1 MENNNENYQEDELQ
15 IDGQEEFDAEDKET
29 SEIEEYDLTST
40 PNDFNI
46 LTIGSFID
54 SGAVTIPGFQRNY
67 VWDLKKASKLIESLI
82 LGLPVP
88 QLFLYEE
95 GKNKFSV
102 IDGQQR
108 LMTIYYFIK
117 GRFPKADK
125 RPEIRKIFTEHG
137 EIPAEVFHDDDF
149 FRKFKLTLPS
159 DTKGEYGKFHGLSY
173 ETLADYKS
181 QFDLRPIRNV
191 IVKQNVPKDDD
202 SSVYEIFNRLNSG
215 GVNLKPQE
223 IRSSLYHSE
232 FYTMIHRVNS
242 NERWRTFLKKPNLD
256 LHMRDF
262 ELLLRAYAFLHDRD
276 NYAPSLAKFLNTF
289 SKKAKSF
296 SSEKTSF
303 SESVFNAFMNS
314 CQGLPTDIFINVRTK
329 RFNAFL
335 FEAVF
340 YAFCLNPFNG
350 NQLPSGT
357 IEADKIRELEDDP
370 DFQEATQVGTTSTTN
385 VDKRLNAATRIIS

>member
-1 MENNNENYQEDELQ
+1 MEESYEKYNEKELEFEGQDDVRDE
-15 IDGQEEFDAEDKET
+15 ENET
-29 SEIEEYDLTST
+29 NEIEEYDLTST

-46 LTIGSFID
+46 LTLGSFID
-54 SGAVTIPGFQRNY
+54 SGAITIPGFQRNY
-67 VWDLKKASKLIESLI
+67 VWDLKKASRLIESLI

-88 QLFLYEE
+88 QIFLYEQ
-95 GKNKFSV
+95 GRNKFSV

-117 GRFPKADK
+117 GRFPKPDK
-125 RPEIRKIFTEHG
+125 RPEIREIFVKHG
-137 EIPAEVFHDDDF
+137 EIPANIFHDDDY
-149 FRKFKLTLPS
+149 FRKFKLYLPS
-159 DTKGEYGKFHGLSY
+159 EAKGAASKYHNLSY
-173 ETLADYKS
+173 ETLGDLKT

-232 FYTMIHRVNS
+232 FYNMLHRINS
-242 NERWRTFLKKPNLD
+242 NTTWRSILKNPNLD
-256 LHMRDF
+256 LHLRDF
-262 ELLLRAYAFLHDRD
+262 ELLLRAFSFVYEKD
-276 NYAPSLAKFLNTF
+276 NYAAPLAKFLNTF

-296 SSEKTSF
+296 SNEIILHAEKVFIGFMDLIDSF
-303 SESVFNAFMNS
+303 PKD
-314 CQGLPTDIFINVRTK
+314 LFINERTN

-340 YAFCLNPFNG
+340 FAVCKDSITNSNLDFKEVSVDKI
-350 NQLPSGT
+350 NQLEESPEF
-357 IEADKIRELEDDP
+357 IN
-370 DFQEATQVGTTSTTN
+370 ATQVGTTSTTN
-385 VDKRLNAATRIIS
+385 VDSRFDKATEIFS

>member
-1 MENNNENYQEDELQ
+1 MEESYEKYKEDELEF
-15 IDGQEEFDAEDKET
+15 DGQEELGDEEKET
-29 SEIEEYDLTST
+29 SEIEEYDLTSS

-46 LTIGSFID
+46 LTMGSFID
-54 SGAVTIPGFQRNY
+54 SGAITIPGFQRNY
-67 VWDLKKASKLIESLI
+67 VWDLKKASRLIESLI

-88 QLFLYEE
+88 QIFLYEQ
-95 GKNKFSV
+95 GRNKFSV

-125 RPEIRKIFTEHG
+125 RPEIRRIFTEKG
-137 EIPAEVFHDDDF
+137 EIPKEIFHDDNY
-149 FRKFKLTLPS
+149 FRKFKLYLPS
-159 DTKGEYGKFHGLSY
+159 ETKGANSKYHNFSY
-173 ETLADYKS
+173 ETLGEYKT

-232 FYTMIHRVNS
+232 FYRMLHHLNS
-242 NERWRTFLKKPNLD
+242 NEEWRRILRKSNLD
-256 LHMRDF
+256 LHLRDF
-262 ELLLRAYAFLHDRD
+262 ELLLRTFSFVFDRD
-276 NYAPSLAKFLNTF
+276 NYTPPLARFLNSF
-289 SKKAKSF
+289 SKKAKDFQQETISLAA
-296 SSEKTSF
+296 K
-303 SESVFNAFMNS
+303 VFYEFMN
-314 CQGLPTDIFINVRTK
+314 QIKGLPDDIFMNERTN

-340 YAFCLNPFNG
+340 YATCKNSIEQG
-350 NQLPSGT
+350 VIDIKEIT
-357 IEADKIRELEDDP
+357 IEKMETLEKEK
-370 DFQEATQVGTTSTTN
+370 DFIEATQVGTTSTAN
-385 VDKRLNAATRIIS
+385 VDKRLDKALEIFI